1 MVNCPNC
8 GRKAQPRDKYCSKCG
23 EMLRPLPTV
32 VTIRTDA
39 DTVKLW
45 RQQEWGE
52 KGRAFR
58 VAVHLLK
65 KEMNSGKRL
74 EDLDRE
80 YQSD

>member
-1 MVNCPNC
+1 V
-8 GRKAQPRDKYCSKCG
+8 S
-23 EMLRPLPTV
+23 
-32 VTIRTDA
+32 IRTDA
-39 DTVKLW
+39 NTAKFW

-52 KGRAFR
+52 KGKAFR

-65 KEMNSGKRL
+65 KELDSGKRL